1 MATLI
6 SAYNPS
12 YSENASILTGNPNRV
27 IVEIEDSI
35 DKGFWEDILKEQC
48 PSKDFHF
55 NPYHTV
61 LDDDDTGNRIKG
73 KTRILKIADQMNDW
87 HIGCIDSDYDW
98 ILSDYCDKGKT
109 INDNKYLLQT
119 YAYSFENLVCLSST
133 LNDFCQETTEE
144 STDVDFND
152 YVQRVSEVIYPLL
165 IWSVYLYSKGNHEF
179 TPTAWH
185 DVLINTLKDT
195 KASLALIE
203 ERVKA
208 KLDELTTSYTSEI
221 AERNNMKEFL
231 SKEKGI
237 TKENA
242 YLFVR
247 GHELFDHLVNNIL
260 KPIIDRLRTQH
271 YRIINESD
279 MDKDALTIALKE
291 YSKKHEPVRDL
302 LYKNHRYKGQ
312 TFIYDMICE
321 DVAKIWE
328 NNRIII

>member
-1 MATLI
+1 MATLT

-35 DKGFWEDILKEQC
+35 DKGFWENILKEQC
-48 PSKDFHF
+48 PSKDLHF

-61 LDDDDTGNRIKG
+61 LNDNDMGNRVKG
-73 KTRILKIADQMNDW
+73 KTRIMEMADQMNDW

-98 ILSDYCDKGKT
+98 ILSDYCNKGKT

-144 STDVDFND
+144 CTDIDFND
-152 YVQRVSEVIYPLL
+152 YVQKVSEVIYPLL
-165 IWSVYLYSKGNHEF
+165 IWSVYLYSKGNHDF

-185 DVLINTLKDT
+185 DILISTLNDT
-195 KASLALIE
+195 KASLELIK

-208 KLDELTTSYTSEI
+208 KLDELNTNHTSEI
-221 AERNNMKEFL
+221 AERNNMQDSL
-231 SKEKGI
+231 SNVKSI

-247 GHELFDHLVNNIL
+247 GHELFDHLVNSIL
-260 KPIIDRLRTQH
+260 KPIIGGLRTQH
-271 YRIINESD
+271 YNTINKLD
-279 MDKDALTIALKE
+279 MDKDARTIALKD
-291 YSKKHEPVRDL
+291 YSNKQKSVKDL
-302 LYKNHRYKGQ
+302 LYKNYRYKEQ
-312 TFIYDMICE
+312 TFIYDMICK
-321 DVAKIWE
+321 DVEKIWTK
-328 NNRIII
+328 N

>member
-12 YSENASILTGNPNRV
+12 YSEKASILTGNPNRV

-61 LDDDDTGNRIKG
+61 LNDGDTGNRVKG
-73 KTRILKIADQMNDW
+73 KTRIMEMASQMNDW
-87 HIGCIDSDYDW
+87 HIGCVDSDYDW
-98 ILSDYCDKGKT
+98 ILSDFCDKGKT

-133 LNDFCQETTEE
+133 LNDFCLETTEE

-152 YVQRVSEVIYPLL
+152 YVQKVSAVIYPLL
-165 IWSVYLYSKGNHEF
+165 IWSLYLYNKGILDF
-179 TPTAWH
+179 TPTSWH
-185 DVLINTLKDT
+185 DILISTLKHPQT
-195 KASLALIE
+195 SLKFIKG
-203 ERVKA
+203 RVEIW
-208 KLDELTTSYTSEI
+208 LNELNEKYASEI
-221 AERNNMKEFL
+221 TEKDNMKELL
-231 SKEKGI
+231 SRTKSITEK
-237 TKENA
+237 NA

-247 GHELFDHLVNNIL
+247 GHELFNHLVYSIL
-260 KPIIDRLRTQH
+260 KPIIDELRTQH
-271 YRIINESD
+271 YRTINESD
-279 MDKDALTIALKE
+279 MDKEARSITLKE
-291 YSKKHEPVRDL
+291 YSNKQKSVKDL
-302 LYKNHRYKGQ
+302 LYKNYRYKGQ

-321 DVAKIWE
+321 DVAKIWT
-328 NNRIII
+328 